1 MASLVTA
8 SDDSDNDSVYSENS
22 ETWNWRNAENNK
34 KIIEISNILKQ
45 QHERLNAI
53 DKKIVEL
60 DLRNKPHGGKR
71 TRGKLRARS
80 RGGGEVHLK
89 QVHTIIQ
96 PLKKDIMNLKS
107 KITDLNNSVDGINE
121 LLGRGGRRK
130 KRTRKR
136 RKSRR
141 KKRRKSRRRKR
152 TRKRR

>member
-1 MASLVTA
+1 M
-8 SDDSDNDSVYSENS
+8 SVFD
-22 ETWNWRNAENNK
+22 
-34 KIIEISNILKQ
+34 KILKPDSNI
-45 QHERLNAI
+45 
-53 DKKIVEL
+53 DV
-60 DLRNKPHGGKR
+60 GGRRKNRKR

-141 KKRRKSRRRKR
+141 KKRRRKKRTKRRR
-152 TRKRR
+152 